1 LKQNFAKNYP
11 KICEYFWRKMPLK
24 HNQKVVKSI
33 KSWGSGRGAC
43 ACLDTSGV
51 ACGSASDKH
60 TPHTCL

>member
-1 LKQNFAKNYP
+1 MFEIEFSKNYP
-11 KICEYFWRKMPLK
+11 KLVRIFKEKYTENILQ
-24 HNQKVVKSI
+24 NL

-60 TPHTCL
+60 TPHACF